1 MSGGADGKRHTVLLA
16 ILVGAFSLVLTNSGL
31 NLLLPSFVELYG
43 ISTSLGGWI
52 ISLYI
57 LAMTVTMPLTS
68 IVVDRLGRKRT
79 YIFGLTLYGVFSIV
93 GGIGCQYVEI
103 VLLVRLMHGI
113 AAGLMIPLSLVLLF
127 DYYGQEVRG
136 RVVGIWGMLLTI
148 APAIGPTLGGLIIQ
162 YGKLQHLFWINVPF
176 ALISLLLCSKHIKAY
191 EPARRKT
198 IDGQGIALMLGSV
211 TALSLGIQLISIP
224 TVPGWLPGLLLPVGA
239 AALIRFI
246 RRENKK
252 KEPLIRY
259 GLLRRNPVF
268 TMSLV
273 ISTVQDAVMF
283 GVIFILPLIFQEVLH
298 LSPSVS
304 GSMFIPTAICTS
316 LFVWIGGSL
325 VDKGR
330 SLKFIAYGIVCIVVS
345 VAAFAFVPQGVSLVL
360 IIALM
365 ALRGIGNGLSDM
377 TITAIGLNALREDD
391 LHEGSALSNTI
402 QRLVSSFAV
411 MLLAGYYDIRWQ
423 MTVNAGETAEYAKWL
438 ALKEECIA
446 LGGILLLTLPL
457 VALINRKRLNNVVG
471 NRQYSADS

>member
-1 MSGGADGKRHTVLLA
+1 MEGKQHSVLLA

-79 YIFGLTLYGVFSIV
+79 YMIGLALYGLFSVV
-93 GGIGCQYVEI
+93 GGIGWQSIEVI
-103 VLLVRLMHGI
+103 LLVRLMHGI

-148 APAIGPTLGGLIIQ
+148 APAIGPTLSGFVIQ
-162 YGKLQHLFWINVPF
+162 YGELQHLFWINVPF
-176 ALISLLLCSKHIKAY
+176 ALLSLLLCGKHIKAY
-191 EPARRKT
+191 EPANRKT
-198 IDGQGIALMLGSV
+198 IDGQGITLMLVSV
-211 TALSLGIQLISIP
+211 AALSLGIQLIANP
-224 TVPGWLPGLLLPVGA
+224 AVPGWLPGILLPAGA

-246 RRENKK
+246 QKENKK

-268 TMSLV
+268 SMSLV

-283 GVIFILPLIFQEVLH
+283 GVIFVLPLLFQEVLH

-304 GSMFIPTAICTS
+304 GAMFIPTAIFTS

-325 VDKGR
+325 VDAGR
-330 SLKFIAYGIVCIVVS
+330 SLKFIAYGIICIVVS
-345 VAAFAFVPQGVSLVL
+345 VAAFAFVPQGVSLFL
-360 IIALM
+360 IIVLM

-377 TITAIGLNALREDD
+377 TITAIGLGALPEED

-402 QRLVSSFAV
+402 QRLASSFAV
-411 MLLAGYYDIRWQ
+411 MLLATYYDVRWQ
-423 MTVNAGETAEYAKWL
+423 MIANTGEAAKHAKWL
-438 ALKEECIA
+438 ALREEMIA
-446 LGGILLLTLPL
+446 LGAMMLLTLPL
-457 VALINRKRLNNVVG
+457 VAFINRKRMNHVVG